1 MCTRTGKLA
10 LAAAVILIVLGG
22 ITFWP
27 SGDGKWWLEPPAAWG
42 QAITESLAKINALIY
57 REGIVFVGDYG
68 STHVSGS
75 WNRLYKAPDRQR
87 RDQYYHDALVGTTWE
102 VPGEPG
108 YVLRYDMSYEF
119 QCYTVETHAA
129 PESKS
134 DPVEMLRFYV
144 SLLDKADRVLDPQ
157 TFEGQ
162 ECVGFEVA
170 AAKYGDSSKQPIDR
184 IWFAKDTKLPVR
196 IEHHGIPITGQPEQT
211 ATQVQDQFQYAEE
224 VPADLF
230 EPLIP
235 EGFVNER
242 PDVIR
247 KARER
252 QEKGEMT
259 YADVP
264 AGLKN
269 EVVAAFLKMATG
281 SYAEGDSRFCV
292 SRDAWRIDHL
302 TKDRIRQTE
311 WHVIQKG
318 DPAPTSLDF
327 NDKDFRL
334 VETIVDYDAGTFRQ
348 IERRQSQRNPMD
360 HIAFII
366 GLIDQAD
373 RFYESREIDG
383 VACFGFDVSAK
394 KYGTNPD
401 GAFHQVWLDA
411 ATNLPVRMECHWPK
425 SDGSGEYVTVQEQFD
440 WDPEL
445 PEDFFSPSIPPEF
458 QQVQE

>member
-1 MCTRTGKLA
+1 VDTY
-10 LAAAVILIVLGG
+10 
-22 ITFWP
+22 F
-27 SGDGKWWLEPPAAWG
+27 
-42 QAITESLAKINALIY
+42 
-57 REGIVFVGDYG
+57 
-68 STHVSGS
+68 
-75 WNRLYKAPDRQR
+75 
-87 RDQYYHDALVGTTWE
+87 HDALVDTTWE
-102 VPGEPG
+102 VPGEPNS
-108 YVLRYDMSYEF
+108 VLRYEVSYEF
-119 QCYTVETHAA
+119 QCYTIDTYAA
-129 PESKS
+129 SQSKS
-134 DPVEMLRFYV
+134 DPVELLRHYV

-170 AAKYGDSSKQPIDR
+170 AAKYGGSSKQPIDR

-211 ATQVQDQFQYAEE
+211 CTQVQDEFQYASE

-230 EPLIP
+230 KPRIP

-242 PDVIR
+242 PGVVR

-252 QEKGEMT
+252 QEKGEMA

-269 EVVAAFLKMATG
+269 EVLAAFLKMATIT
-281 SYAEGDSRFCV
+281 YAEGDSRFYV
-292 SRDAWRIDHL
+292 SRNAWRIDHL
-302 TKDRIRQTE
+302 AADRVRKTE

-318 DPAPTSLDF
+318 DDAPTSLDF

-334 VETIVDYDAGTFRQ
+334 VKTIVDHDAGTFSQ
-348 IERRQSQRNPMD
+348 IERRESQRNPMD
-360 HIAFII
+360 SMAFII
-366 GLIDQAD
+366 GLIDRAD

-401 GAFHQVWLDA
+401 GAFHQVWFDA

-440 WDPEL
+440 WDPTL
-445 PEDFFSPSIPPEF
+445 PEDLLTPQIPSGFAQIEK
-458 QQVQE
+458 